1 MESIMSLFKLYFL
14 LQEWPVYIDIPQGD
28 VFEIISCMEV
38 KESTST
44 FCGDFSKTQ

>member
-1 MESIMSLFKLYFL
+1 MESIMNFL

-38 KESTST
+38 KESST

>member
-1 MESIMSLFKLYFL
+1 MESITSLFKLYFL

-38 KESTST
+38 KESSA